1 MASASV
7 SYLKP
12 KPSDNFRWLKETSIH
27 DTPLVGGKASSLG
40 ELYNQLTPKGVRVSN
55 AFTLTTNIFRT
66 FITHNNLTP
75 QINKI
80 LEATDHTDLINLK
93 RSGLAIRNL
102 ILNGDFTTDLEH
114 QIYQNYQALSSQY
127 NDADGNPQTA
137 TDVAVRSSSVA
148 EDTADCSFAGIY
160 DTFLNVRGKSQLLS
174 SVKACY
180 ASLYNNRAIA
190 YRKETRRTFDD
201 ISIAVIIHKMVRSDI
216 ASSGVVFTAD
226 VESGYDNAIVINSSY
241 GLCELVVQGES
252 IVPDEFVINKT
263 KFAEGFP
270 SIVDKKL
277 GKKTEKMIYSDDP
290 TKKVRTVAVSS
301 TKQNS
306 FSLTDAEVLE
316 LAQWSLTI
324 EKHYRAYYGEDQHY
338 DMEFAK
344 DGLTNQLFLV
354 QSRPLT
360 TFKKPS
366 STFTEFTLDLSE
378 KKPTPLLEGIAV
390 GSSIASGRVRIILTL
405 DDRGD
410 NDEVEFNEGDV
421 LVTSYTSPDWE
432 PLMKKASAILTD
444 FGGRTSHAS
453 IICREW
459 QKCCIV
465 ALSNAT
471 KTLKNGQP
479 VTASCAEGETGFVYD
494 GLLPFTRHETDLTK
508 FSLPSPDTTLML
520 NLASPEMAFKYH
532 HLPTNGIG
540 LLRIEFIISNYIKC
554 HPMALINYATLQT
567 THPELASQITTLSAG
582 YDSPIDYYVSKFA
595 QGIAKI
601 ATSVYPHPC
610 IIRTSDFKSN
620 EYSML
625 LGGSLYEPSEENP
638 MIGFRGA
645 SRYYS
650 PLFQPAFELECQ
662 AILKARNEL
671 GLDNINVMIPFC
683 RTVPELRRVLAVM
696 ESQGLKRDA
705 VPADRL
711 PLKIGIMC
719 EIPSNVILANQ
730 FAELADFF
738 SIGSNDLTQ
747 LSLGL
752 DRDGELVTHLF
763 DERNEAV
770 KTLISTA
777 IKTCHNT
784 TPTPTKIGI
793 CGDAPSSFPDF
804 SAFLIEEG
812 IDTISLTPDAVLKFF
827 KYFDK

>member
-1 MASASV
+1 MT
-7 SYLKP
+7 
-12 KPSDNFRWLKETSIH
+12 DNFRWLKDTSIH

-55 AFTLTTNIFRT
+55 AFTLTTNIYRT
-66 FITHNNLTP
+66 FIAHNNLTP
-75 QINKI
+75 QINAI
-80 LEATDHTDLINLK
+80 LDETNHKDLVNLK

-102 ILNGDFTTDLEH
+102 ILNGDFTPELETA
-114 QIYQNYQALSSQY
+114 IYENYKTLSRQY
-127 NDADGNPQTA
+127 RDSKGNPQSA

-190 YRKETRRTFDD
+190 YRKETSRTFDD

-252 IVPDEFVINKT
+252 IVPDEFVVNKQ
-263 KFAEGFP
+263 KFAEGYP
-270 SIVDKKL
+270 SIIDKKM

-290 TKKVRTVAVSS
+290 TKKVTTVAISP
-301 TKQNS
+301 TKQHT
-306 FSLTDAEVLE
+306 FSLTDEEVLE
-316 LAQWSLTI
+316 LAKWSLTI
-324 EKHYRAYYGEDQHY
+324 ETHYSSYYGKEQHY
-338 DMEFAK
+338 DLEFAK
-344 DGLTNQLFLV
+344 DGLTNELYLV
-354 QSRPLT
+354 QTRPLT

-366 STFTEFTLDLSE
+366 STFTEFTLDNNTEAKAETS
-378 KKPTPLLEGIAV
+378 PILEGIAV
-390 GSSIASGRVRIILTL
+390 GSSIASGKVRVILSL

-444 FGGRTSHAS
+444 YGGRTSHAS

-471 KTLKNGQP
+471 TTLKNGQN
-479 VTASCAEGETGFVYD
+479 VTASCAEGETGYVYD
-494 GLLPFTRHETDLTK
+494 GLLPFTKHETDLSK
-508 FSLPSPDTTLML
+508 FSLPSPKTSLML
-520 NLASPEMAFKYH
+520 NLASPDMAFKYH

-554 HPMALINYATLQT
+554 HPMALINHEKLKT
-567 THPELASQITTLSAG
+567 THPDIAESITELSAG
-582 YDSPIDYYVSKFA
+582 YSSPTEYYISKFA
-595 QGIAKI
+595 QGVAKI
-601 ATSVYPHPC
+601 ASSVYPHPC
-610 IIRTSDFKSN
+610 IVRTSDFKSN
-620 EYSML
+620 EYSQL
-625 LGGSLYEPSEENP
+625 LGGSLYEPKEENP

-671 GLDNINVMIPFC
+671 GLDNVHVMIPFC
-683 RTVPELRRVLAVM
+683 RTVPELRKVLTVM
-696 ESQGLKRDA
+696 ESQGLKRGA
-705 VPADRL
+705 EHPITEATESLRL

-719 EIPSNVILANQ
+719 EIPSNVILAEE
-730 FAELADFF
+730 FAKYADFF

-770 KTLISTA
+770 KTLISSV

-784 TPTPTKIGI
+784 SPCPTKIGI

-804 SAFLIEEG
+804 SAFLIDEG
-812 IDTISLTPDAVLKFF
+812 IDTISLTPDAVLKFL
-827 KYFDK
+827 KYFAK